1 MRLSTRWRIPPR
13 GASEEPSTYREF
25 GALAC
30 ERSFMSHPA
39 QNVFAKRSQRIDHE
53 DFLTLFETS
62 STKDERI
69 ISHSHSS
76 PPGFWYDQN
85 WDEWVIVM
93 RGSAT
98 LEFEGNALV
107 ELKQGDYVTIAK
119 HVKHRVANTAPENG
133 VVRAASQCRKKAR
146 QGSRLKIGV

>member
-1 MRLSTRWRIPPR
+1 
-13 GASEEPSTYREF
+13 
-25 GALAC
+25 
-30 ERSFMSHPA
+30 MSHRA
-39 QNVFAKRSQRIDHE
+39 QNIFAKRPQGLDRE

-62 STKDERI
+62 SIKVERI
-69 ISHSHSS
+69 TSHSHSS

-98 LEFEGNALV
+98 LEFEGNEVV

-119 HVKHRVANTAPENG
+119 HVKHRVANTARET
-133 VVRAASQCRKKAR
+133 VWLAVHAK
-146 QGSRLKIGV
+146 

>member
-1 MRLSTRWRIPPR
+1 
-13 GASEEPSTYREF
+13 
-25 GALAC
+25 
-30 ERSFMSHPA
+30 MSHPA
-39 QNVFAKRSQRIDHE
+39 QNVFAKRPQRIDHE

-62 STKDERI
+62 SIKVERI

-98 LEFEGNALV
+98 LEFEGNELV

-119 HVKHRVANTAPENG
+119 HVKHGLRIRLGKPCGSPFTANEEKYRSRFKVSKSRFEAEIF
-133 VVRAASQCRKKAR
+133 SQNPK
-146 QGSRLKIGV
+146 L